1 MSTVVLLSTRRLPP
15 TYFDQVREDLGD
27 QNIVIDVVGWVAPSA
42 WVGDKVNTFTLIG
55 PGRMPAQP
63 APEPEPAAEVS
74 EEAPDAVIAPEAVAD
89 PETVV
94 ADEAKIAPAAAE
106 VAAAG
111 DSSSSA
117 APRAAAEETADAD
130 QGGSS
135 ATSASATSAS
145 ATSASATT
153 ASDTSASGAGA
164 GSASTTAGAGAASAP
179 PPAAA
184 KPRPTG
190 AKRVV
195 KAVEWRARRA
205 RKVAGRMLPKAIK
218 TSAPVKFLR
227 GQRATNDLGKNYWE
241 RVLSRRDVMATID
254 KADVVVALDAGAIW
268 AGWNLGQRKASTPVV
283 LGLPAARR
291 EFDQLKAPAGNG

>member
-1 MSTVVLLSTRRLPP
+1 MSKVVLLSTRRLPP

-27 QNIVIDVVGWVAPSA
+27 QDITIDVVGWVAPSG
-42 WVGDKVNTFTLIG
+42 WVADKVNSFTLIG

-63 APEPEPAAEVS
+63 APEPEPVAES
-74 EEAPDAVIAPEAVAD
+74 TDEAPDAVIAPEAVAD
-89 PETVV
+89 PEAVV
-94 ADEAKIAPAAAE
+94 ADEAKVAPAAAD

-111 DSSSSA
+111 
-117 APRAAAEETADAD
+117 T
-130 QGGSS
+130 
-135 ATSASATSAS
+135 
-145 ATSASATT
+145 TT
-153 ASDTSASGAGA
+153 A
-164 GSASTTAGAGAASAP
+164 P
-179 PPAAA
+179 PAA

-227 GQRATNDLGKNYWE
+227 GQRASSDLGKTYWE
-241 RVLSRRDVMATID
+241 RVLSRRDVLSTID
-254 KADVVVALDAGAIW
+254 GADVVIALDAGAIW

-291 EFDQLKAPAGNG
+291 ELDMMKVPST

>member
-1 MSTVVLLSTRRLPP
+1 MSNTVVLLSTRRLPP

-27 QNIVIDVVGWVAPSA
+27 PNIVIDVVGWVAPSA
-42 WVGDKVNTFTLIG
+42 WVADKVNTFTLIG
-55 PGRMPAQP
+55 PGRMPSQP
-63 APEPEPAAEVS
+63 APDPEPVAEVS
-74 EEAPDAVIAPEAVAD
+74 DEAPDAVIAPEAVAD

-106 VAAAG
+106 VAAAEP
-111 DSSSSA
+111 
-117 APRAAAEETADAD
+117 AP
-130 QGGSS
+130 Q
-135 ATSASATSAS
+135 
-145 ATSASATT
+145 
-153 ASDTSASGAGA
+153 
-164 GSASTTAGAGAASAP
+164 SAP
-179 PPAAA
+179 QPTPQS
-184 KPRPTG
+184 KPVSKPKPTG

-218 TSAPVKFLR
+218 TSAPVKYLR

>member
-27 QNIVIDVVGWVAPSA
+27 QNITIDVVGWVAPSA
-42 WVGDKVNTFTLIG
+42 WVADKVNSFTLIG

-63 APEPEPAAEVS
+63 APEPEPEAEATD
-74 EEAPDAVIAPEAVAD
+74 EAPDAVIAPEAVAD

-94 ADEAKIAPAAAE
+94 ADEAKVAPAAAE
-106 VAAAG
+106 VAAAQP
-111 DSSSSA
+111 
-117 APRAAAEETADAD
+117 APQPR
-130 QGGSS
+130 
-135 ATSASATSAS
+135 
-145 ATSASATT
+145 
-153 ASDTSASGAGA
+153 
-164 GSASTTAGAGAASAP
+164 P
-179 PPAAA
+179 AA
-184 KPRPTG
+184 KPKPTG

-291 EFDQLKAPAGNG
+291 ELEMLKAPTR

>member
-1 MSTVVLLSTRRLPP
+1 MNNTVVLLSTRRLPP

-27 QNIVIDVVGWVAPSA
+27 PNIVIDVVGWVAPSA
-42 WVGDKVNTFTLIG
+42 WVADKVNTFTLIG

-63 APEPEPAAEVS
+63 APDPEPAAEVS

-106 VAAAG
+106 VAAAEP
-111 DSSSSA
+111 
-117 APRAAAEETADAD
+117 AP
-130 QGGSS
+130 Q
-135 ATSASATSAS
+135 
-145 ATSASATT
+145 
-153 ASDTSASGAGA
+153 
-164 GSASTTAGAGAASAP
+164 SAP
-179 PPAAA
+179 QPSPQS
-184 KPRPTG
+184 KPVSKPKPTG

-218 TSAPVKFLR
+218 TSAPVKYLR

-268 AGWNLGQRKASTPVV
+268 AGWNLGQRKSSTPVV

>member
-1 MSTVVLLSTRRLPP
+1 MNTVVLLSTRRLPP

-42 WVGDKVNTFTLIG
+42 WVADKVNTFTLIG

-63 APEPEPAAEVS
+63 APEPEPAAELS

-89 PETVV
+89 PAAVV
-94 ADEAKIAPAAAE
+94 ADEANIAPAAAE
-106 VAAAG
+106 VAAAEP
-111 DSSSSA
+111 
-117 APRAAAEETADAD
+117 AP
-130 QGGSS
+130 QPKP
-135 ATSASATSAS
+135 
-145 ATSASATT
+145 
-153 ASDTSASGAGA
+153 
-164 GSASTTAGAGAASAP
+164 AP
-179 PPAAA
+179 
-184 KPRPTG
+184 KPKPTG

>member
-1 MSTVVLLSTRRLPP
+1 MNTVVLLSTRRLPP

-27 QNIVIDVVGWVAPSA
+27 QNITIDVVGWVAPSA
-42 WVGDKVNTFTLIG
+42 WVADKVNTFTLIG

-63 APEPEPAAEVS
+63 APEPEPVAES
-74 EEAPDAVIAPEAVAD
+74 TDEAPDAVIAPEAVAD
-89 PETVV
+89 PESVV
-94 ADEAKIAPAAAE
+94 ADEAKVAPAAAQ
-106 VAAAG
+106 VAAAEPQPKP
-111 DSSSSA
+111 
-117 APRAAAEETADAD
+117 AP
-130 QGGSS
+130 
-135 ATSASATSAS
+135 
-145 ATSASATT
+145 
-153 ASDTSASGAGA
+153 
-164 GSASTTAGAGAASAP
+164 
-179 PPAAA
+179 

-227 GQRATNDLGKNYWE
+227 GQRATSDLGKTYWE
-241 RVLSRRDVMATID
+241 RVLTRRDVMATID

-291 EFDQLKAPAGNG
+291 EFDQLRAPAGNG